1 MTSRLLVDKI
11 EGKSTS
17 GTIQMPSGHVV
28 QTVTNTSTTANNVT
42 TSGSFVDITSSE
54 VTITSK
60 LANSKFL
67 YMATMS
73 AEADAVSNFYIYIQ
87 MAYTINGGSNIIHPS
102 AQNIVLNGTAGLN
115 SMGSVSQTI
124 NYLFDGITSGAGTT
138 FVFFFQH
145 RQDTTSSFQYNQQA
159 LGSQP
164 SGKSNASSIIVQEI
178 AG

>member
-28 QTVTNTSTTANNVT
+28 QTVTNITTNANNITAN
-42 TSGSFVDITSSE
+42 GSFTDVTASE

-60 LANSKFL
+60 LANSAFL

-73 AEADAVSNFYIYIQ
+73 AECDAGSNYNVYIQ
-87 MAYTINGGSNIIHPS
+87 MRYTINGGSSIIHPS
-102 AQNIVLNGTAGLN
+102 AQNRILNGTTGLD
-115 SMGSVSQTI
+115 SMGTVNQTI
-124 NYLFDGITSGAGTT
+124 NYLYDGITSSAGTT

-145 RQDTTSSFQYNQQA
+145 RQNTTSSFQYNQQS
-159 LGSQP
+159 LGGQP
-164 SGKSNASSIIVQEI
+164 SGKSNASSITVQEI
-178 AG
+178 AQ